1 MHQRPNMRIG
11 ARQPKLEWKT
21 IAISDTDPS
30 VFAQSLQEALQELSD
45 GGYNILMQL
54 TRGTAHII
62 LANRLAADEPSATL
76 PPPPPLRRVRHPH
89 TGRIEEVVTYHWL
102 HNKESLHATF
112 PSLLDALRL
121 VRQHVNEDAG
131 VLPAYLVATT
141 STTFEASSFPMLLH
155 AYSEELTAPPPM
167 KQVD

>member
-1 MHQRPNMRIG
+1 MNQRPNMRIG
-11 ARQPKLEWKT
+11 ARPPKLEWRT
-21 IAISDTDPS
+21 TAITDTDPAL
-30 VFAQSLQEALQELSD
+30 FAQSLQRTLQELSD
-45 GGYNILMQL
+45 GGFNILMQL

-62 LANRLAADEPSATL
+62 IANRTAEDASATL
-76 PPPPPLRRVRHPH
+76 PPPPPMRKPRHPH

-102 HNKESLHATF
+102 RDKEAQYETF
-112 PSLLDALRL
+112 HSLLEALRL
-121 VRQHVNEDAG
+121 VKRHANAEPD

-155 AYSEELTAPPPM
+155 AYSEELTAPPPI